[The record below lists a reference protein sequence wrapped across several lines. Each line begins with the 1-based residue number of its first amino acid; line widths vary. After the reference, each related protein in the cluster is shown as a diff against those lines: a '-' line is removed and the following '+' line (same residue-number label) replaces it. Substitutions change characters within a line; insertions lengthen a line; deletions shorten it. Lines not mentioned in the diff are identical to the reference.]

1 MGRFP
6 LLLILLAVGLG
17 AAWGVCRFTTPC
29 YEARCDCEVTFGQPA
44 EGGFE
49 ESLNTRLAT
58 WQAELQGAWPDVEV
72 ARVPRSRLV
81 AATARGVRAE
91 DVAARANGCAEALVS
106 FTETTGVARAEAPL
120 AQIHAEVEQRRQ
132 ADERLAK
139 ELLARATRM
148 AGSEQRLRALHRA
161 VVDADAEGAQAALRS
176 ILLDSPSYH
185 DLVDEGD
192 YHVLLLAL
200 LYAVDGYRPATSNR
214 ESGDGR
220 ADVLLEP
227 RPNEAGGLP
236 AIVME
241 LKLDREAGD
250 DESRLAA
257 CARDVAL
264 AQAVRLGYGHG
275 MAGAGL
281 VRWGI
286 AFCGKH
292 VACVCESRA

>member
-1 MGRFP
+1 MAEWYDGYRFGRARVYNPWSVLNYLYRGEAQPYWTNTSRNGIVTDLIRQAGEEQTVELAALADGGTVSKP
-6 LLLILLAVGLG
+6 LDLRTVFDDLASNPEAVWAQLYQAGYVTTDDTGMANDDNMLRELLIPNLEVG
-17 AAWGVCRFTTPC
+17 
-29 YEARCDCEVTFGQPA
+29 
-44 EGGFE
+44 
-49 ESLNTRLAT
+49 RL
-58 WQAELQGAWPDVEV
+58 
-72 ARVPRSRLV
+72 
-81 AATARGVRAE
+81 
-91 DVAARANGCAEALVS
+91 
-106 FTETTGVARAEAPL
+106 F
-120 AQIHAEVEQRRQ
+120 
-132 ADERLAK
+132 AK

-161 VVDADAEGAQAALRS
+161 VVDADAEGTQAALRS

-227 RPNEAGGLP
+227 QPNEAGGLP

-241 LKLDREAGD
+241 VKLDRDAGD

-264 AQAVRLGYGHG
+264 GQAQRLSYGHG
-275 MAGAGL
+275 LAGAGL
-281 VRWGI
+281 VRWGF
-286 AFCGKH
+286 AFCGKR
-292 VACVCESRA
+292 VAVVCERA